1 MQKKLTLDV
10 ETLSIDSFPTTPEM
24 DEKER
29 GTVMANATP
38 CTFNF
43 SGCKATFHTCASFDV
58 SC

>member
-10 ETLSIDSFPTTPEM
+10 ETLSVDSFPTTPEM
-24 DEKER
+24 DERTR

-38 CTFNF
+38 CTLNI
-43 SGCKATFHTCASFDV
+43 SGCKATYHTCACFDV